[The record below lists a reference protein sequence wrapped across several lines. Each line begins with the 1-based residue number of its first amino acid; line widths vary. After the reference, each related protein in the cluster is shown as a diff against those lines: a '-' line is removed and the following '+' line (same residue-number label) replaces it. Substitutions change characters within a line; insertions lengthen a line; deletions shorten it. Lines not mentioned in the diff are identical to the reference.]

1 MINLSFLRNKGK
13 HKFRLHE
20 WSKRILETLGI
31 PSTQVPNE
39 GYLIFFKA
47 DTTGS
52 IWFSTEDFNGVR
64 YPNFIIDLDRLNKA
78 FIFEKESFSVNNLV
92 RPI

>member
-20 WSKRILETLGI
+20 WSKRILESMGI
-31 PSTQVPNE
+31 PGTQVPDE
-39 GYLIFFKA
+39 GYLIFIKA
-47 DTTGS
+47 DTTES
-52 IWFSTEDFNGVR
+52 IWFSTENLNGVK
-64 YPNFIIDLDRLNKA
+64 YPHFIIDLDRLNKA
-78 FIFEKESFSVNNLV
+78 FIFEKESLSVNNLV